1 MSVEIPEDDPT
12 RVYTEAEQQRLTRN
26 LVALTS
32 LVHDGVFSARRFDVG
47 LLQELHATLFDGV
60 RSHSGRHRER
70 GFGSERLTFGPY
82 HSADRRDVPKKL
94 AGLMQALQR
103 ESDRVADIED
113 EVLRVEAAIELAVT
127 THAKFV
133 RIHPFEDGNGRTG
146 RALMNIVLVR
156 LGYSP
161 VALEVPKQEY
171 YATLNTLHDT
181 GDSRSLVDLII
192 RLLSSQR

>member
-1 MSVEIPEDDPT
+1 MS
-12 RVYTEAEQQRLTRN
+12 L
-26 LVALTS
+26 
-32 LVHDGVFSARRFDVG
+32 
-47 LLQELHATLFDGV
+47 
-60 RSHSGRHRER
+60 
-70 GFGSERLTFGPY
+70 
-82 HSADRRDVPKKL
+82 
-94 AGLMQALQR
+94 LQR
-103 ESDRVADIED
+103 ECDRIDALVD
-113 EVLRVEAAIELAVT
+113 EARRVEASIELAVT
-127 THAKFV
+127 THATFI

-181 GDSRSLVDLII
+181 GTTRPLVDLII